1 MCMEC
6 YLVENKG
13 FFGYMATYISDKAKK
28 SKNVYTNLLK
38 AIIIFPYWVGVVG
51 LLGFARGV

>member
-1 MCMEC
+1 MEC
-6 YLVENKG
+6 YLVENKV